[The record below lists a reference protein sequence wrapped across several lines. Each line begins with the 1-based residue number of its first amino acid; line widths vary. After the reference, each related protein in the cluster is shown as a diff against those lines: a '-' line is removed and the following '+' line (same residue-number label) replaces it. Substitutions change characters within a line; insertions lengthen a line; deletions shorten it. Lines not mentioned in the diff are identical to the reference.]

1 MKIIIRAVFISHFA
15 RCVLF
20 VHAAVQK
27 FYLAAHFAHC
37 VHAIKAQ
44 WKKNGAFIL
53 FTSFSL
59 IILLFY
65 SRGLIKRRTHAFVHV
80 VHAFI
85 VRLQKPA
92 VILWMKVYRVVRVVS
107 FTLFIAA
114 FMLLFVH
121 YKAAWIKER
130 TLDRQKTHEYS
141 YCAPAVRF
149 MKRRVRGVNRVS
161 TVTKNPRVIG
171 DGYEESD
178 DSTCVVYKEVS
189 VHWWYEAWI
198 LAR

>member
-1 MKIIIRAVFISHFA
+1 MTREFMVGFLGFLTNHRLTLDLWFA
-15 RCVLF
+15 KDNRFLNPKSSYKRILMAPPCRLT
-20 VHAAVQK
+20 
-27 FYLAAHFAHC
+27 HC

-130 TLDRQKTHEYS
+130 TLDRQKTHE
-141 YCAPAVRF
+141 
-149 MKRRVRGVNRVS
+149 
-161 TVTKNPRVIG
+161 
-171 DGYEESD
+171 
-178 DSTCVVYKEVS
+178 
-189 VHWWYEAWI
+189 
-198 LAR
+198 L